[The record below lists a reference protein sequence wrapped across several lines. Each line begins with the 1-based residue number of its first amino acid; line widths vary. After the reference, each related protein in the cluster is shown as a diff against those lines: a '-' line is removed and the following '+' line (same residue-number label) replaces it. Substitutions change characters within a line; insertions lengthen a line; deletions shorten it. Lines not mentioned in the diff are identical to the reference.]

1 MIFSV
6 TYSFNFFNEEA
17 NNYTIKTHDLKMPE
31 IWALKTVRDWEML
44 GHNVFSGRVIQYG
57 SGIPFILLSLISL
70 LELVEAENQKLL
82 TISFLP
88 VNVFT
93 WPQNEYQ
100 HSTIDSS
107 THQRECCKISFRKGE
122 TMNLLPYLFSPIK
135 IKSLELTNRVV
146 MPPMGTLLGNPDGTV
161 SEANLAY
168 IKRRARGGPGLI
180 ITEITSVHPTGSL
193 RNELGA
199 YDDRFIPG
207 LKKIVEVVHAAGG
220 KVAMQ
225 LHHSGRENLDL
236 LKEGKAVAP
245 SAVPSLVYGLTPR
258 EITRNEIREI
268 IASFGAAAR
277 RAIEAGFDAVEVHGA
292 HGYLLTQFLS
302 SLSNKRDDEYGGS
315 LINRSRIM
323 IEVLQEVREA
333 VGYDFPISLRLSVE
347 ECIKDGYTFEDIRPI
362 LPNLVKA
369 GVDILHAS
377 LGTHGSPGGV
387 TSAPPEYPPGFN
399 VWRAKKLKEAV
410 GLPVIAVGRFSDPS
424 LANEVIGR
432 GEADLVAFG
441 RQFLAD
447 PDFLIKAR
455 EGHPEDIRKCI
466 ACNQG
471 CIERLILGEG
481 KIRCALNPETGQEM
495 IYPRGPATVSRKV
508 WIVGG
513 GPGGLTAAYE
523 AARLGHKV
531 TLFEKEKETGGQ
543 LRFASQ
549 SPFKDHYGT
558 WTSWLTSQVK
568 KMGVAVCT
576 DTEVT
581 ESLISEGNPEVVVLA
596 SGGEQ
601 IKPDVPGINLPFVCN
616 AWQVLSGTVPP
627 GKHAVVIGGGL
638 IGMETADYLCQ
649 KGTQVTLVEVLK
661 RSPVLKITSHGYMLH
676 HRLKEAGCRLLF
688 NTTLTKIEESS
699 VTALIEGRQQIL
711 SPVDQVVIAVGL
723 KPHDGLK
730 EFLQARKIRTF
741 IIGDALEPRRIL
753 EANEEGARAAWNL

>member
-1 MIFSV
+1 M
-6 TYSFNFFNEEA
+6 N
-17 NNYTIKTHDLKMPE
+17 P
-31 IWALKTVRDWEML
+31 
-44 GHNVFSGRVIQYG
+44 
-57 SGIPFILLSLISL
+57 
-70 LELVEAENQKLL
+70 
-82 TISFLP
+82 LP
-88 VNVFT
+88 
-93 WPQNEYQ
+93 
-100 HSTIDSS
+100 H
-107 THQRECCKISFRKGE
+107 
-122 TMNLLPYLFSPIK
+122 LFSPIK

-146 MPPMGTLLGNPDGTV
+146 MPPMGTNLGNTDGTV

-168 IKRRARGGPGLI
+168 IKRRARGGAGLI
-180 ITEITSVHPTGSL
+180 ITEISSVHPNGSGIA
-193 RNELGA
+193 NELGA

-207 LKKIVEVVHAAGG
+207 LKKIADAVHAAGS
-220 KVAMQ
+220 KVALQ
-225 LHHSGRENLDL
+225 LHHAGRESLYL
-236 LKEGKAVAP
+236 LQQGKAVAP
-245 SAVPSLVYGLTPR
+245 SPIPSLIFRLTPR
-258 EITRNEIREI
+258 ELTRDEIQEI
-268 IASFGAAAR
+268 IAAFGAAAR
-277 RAIEAGFDAVEVHGA
+277 RGIEAGFDAVEVHGA

-302 SLSNKRDDEYGGS
+302 SLSNKREDEYGGS
-315 LINRSRIM
+315 LINRSRFI
-323 IEVLQEVREA
+323 IEVLQEVRKA
-333 VGYDFPISLRLSVE
+333 VGPDFPISLRLSVE

-369 GVDILHAS
+369 GVDMLHAS
-377 LGTHGSPGGV
+377 LGTHGSPGGI

-399 VWRAKKLKEAV
+399 VWRATKLKDAV

-424 LANEVIGR
+424 LANDVIAR

-455 EGHPEDIRKCI
+455 EGRPEDIRKCM

-495 IYPRGPATVSRKV
+495 VYPQGPATTRRKV

-523 AARLGHKV
+523 AARLGHTV
-531 TLFEKEKETGGQ
+531 TLFEKGDETGGQ
-543 LRFASQ
+543 LRFASK

-558 WTSWLTSQVK
+558 WASWLTSQVK
-568 KMGVAVCT
+568 KMGVTVRT
-576 DTEVT
+576 NTEVT
-581 ESLISEGNPEVVVLA
+581 EGMISDGNPEVVILA

-601 IKPDVPGINLPFVCN
+601 IKPDIPGIDLPHVCN
-616 AWQVLSGTVPP
+616 AWQVLSGEVPP

-638 IGMETADYLCQ
+638 IGMETSDYLCQ

-676 HRLKEAGCRLLF
+676 TRLKEAGCRLLF
-688 NTTLTKIEESS
+688 NTTLTKIEKSS
-699 VTALIEGRQQIL
+699 VTALIEGREQIF
-711 SPVDQVVIAVGL
+711 SPIDQVVIAVGL

-730 EFLQARKIRTF
+730 AFLQAGKIRHF

-753 EANEEGARAAWNL
+753 EATEEGARAAWNL

>member
-1 MIFSV
+1 
-6 TYSFNFFNEEA
+6 
-17 NNYTIKTHDLKMPE
+17 
-31 IWALKTVRDWEML
+31 
-44 GHNVFSGRVIQYG
+44 
-57 SGIPFILLSLISL
+57 
-70 LELVEAENQKLL
+70 
-82 TISFLP
+82 
-88 VNVFT
+88 
-93 WPQNEYQ
+93 
-100 HSTIDSS
+100 
-107 THQRECCKISFRKGE
+107 
-122 TMNLLPYLFSPIK
+122 MNLLPYLFSPIK
-135 IKSLELTNRVV
+135 IKSLELVNRVV
-146 MPPMGTLLGNPDGTV
+146 MPPMGTNLGNPDGTV

-168 IKRRARGGPGLI
+168 IMRRARGGAGLI
-180 ITEITSVHPTGSL
+180 ITEISSVHPSGSAIG
-193 RNELGA
+193 NELGS

-207 LKKIVEVVHAAGG
+207 LKKIADAVHAAGA
-220 KVAMQ
+220 KVALQ
-225 LHHSGRENLDL
+225 LHHAGRESLEL
-236 LKEGKAVAP
+236 LQQGKAVAP
-245 SAVPSLVYGLTPR
+245 SPIPSLIFHLTPR
-258 EITRNEIREI
+258 EITREEIQEI
-268 IASFGAAAR
+268 IAAFGAAAR
-277 RAIEAGFDAVEVHGA
+277 RGVEAGFDAVEVHGA

-302 SLSNKRDDEYGGS
+302 SPSNKREDEYGGS
-315 LINRSRIM
+315 LINRSRFI
-323 IEVLQEVREA
+323 IEVLQEVRKA
-333 VGYDFPISLRLSVE
+333 VGPDFPISLRLSVE

-369 GVDILHAS
+369 GADMLHAS
-377 LGTHGSPGGV
+377 LGTHGSPGGI

-399 VWRAKKLKEAV
+399 VWRANKLKEAV

-424 LANEVIGR
+424 SANEVIAR

-455 EGHPEDIRKCI
+455 EGRPEDIRKCL

-495 IYPRGPATVSRKV
+495 IYPQGPATVRRKV

-523 AARLGHKV
+523 AARLGHQV
-531 TLFEKEKETGGQ
+531 TLFEKVEETGGQ
-543 LRFASQ
+543 LRFASR
-549 SPFKDHYGT
+549 SPFKDHYGK
-558 WTSWLTSQVK
+558 WVSWLTSQVK
-568 KMGVAVCT
+568 KMGVIVRT
-576 DTEVT
+576 GVEVT
-581 ESLISEGNPEVVVLA
+581 ESTISEGNPEVVILA
-596 SGGEQ
+596 IGGEQ
-601 IKPDVPGINLPFVCN
+601 IKPNIPGIDLPCVCN
-616 AWQVLSGTVPP
+616 AWQVLSGEVPP
-627 GKHAVVIGGGL
+627 EKHAIVIGGGL

-676 HRLKEAGCRLLF
+676 TRLKEAGCRLLF

-699 VTALIEGRQQIL
+699 VTALIEGREQIL

-730 EFLQARKIRTF
+730 EFLQARKIRHF